1 MILYMDISDDLVLS
15 QVKVTVPT
23 APTFWYFLFFS
34 FLFFSL
40 FFNVHLGV

>member
-23 APTFWYFLFFS
+23 ASTFFFKDEK
-34 FLFFSL
+34 L
-40 FFNVHLGV
+40 HLASGPCYAWV